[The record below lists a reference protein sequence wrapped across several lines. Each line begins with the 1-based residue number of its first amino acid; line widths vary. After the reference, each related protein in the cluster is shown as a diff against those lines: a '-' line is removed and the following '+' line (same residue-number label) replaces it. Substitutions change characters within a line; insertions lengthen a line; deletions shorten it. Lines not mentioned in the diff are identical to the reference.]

1 MTEHTLEQPAMRVV
15 AALQSASP
23 HAMPVN
29 VLRIEQE
36 AASIVFDLD
45 GASYKLSLSRVP
57 SQRKRGGA

>member
-1 MTEHTLEQPAMRVV
+1 MRVV